1 MESGNL
7 GLALLDLLVLAG
19 VPVHIAAARL
29 GEHPKTVL
37 YAQENE
43 MNNPPS
49 QTLLDRIQR
58 WAAGRE
64 VLLVVIR
71 A

>member
-1 MESGNL
+1 MKG
-7 GLALLDLLVLAG
+7 
-19 VPVHIAAARL
+19 
-29 GEHPKTVL
+29 
-37 YAQENE
+37 NE
-43 MNNPPS
+43 MNNPAQP
-49 QTLLDRIQR
+49 TLLDRIQR